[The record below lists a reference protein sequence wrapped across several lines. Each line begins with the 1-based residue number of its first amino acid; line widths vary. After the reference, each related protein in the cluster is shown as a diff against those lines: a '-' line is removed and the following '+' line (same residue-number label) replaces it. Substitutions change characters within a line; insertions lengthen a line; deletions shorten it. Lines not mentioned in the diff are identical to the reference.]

1 MNAFVTPLR
10 QVAAAQESTAPSA
23 RPSRTDILSG
33 LPQLAAAIA
42 PGAAQRELQREA
54 PFAAFEL
61 LRASGIGALRIG
73 REQGG
78 PGGSIADVIE
88 VVATLAAADSN
99 VAHALRTHFNTT
111 ELLRLDRS
119 PSPLA
124 QRQIGWVLEGKL
136 FGGAFTELGTARAG
150 ISTSTLLREGEHHRL
165 NGKKYYATGTAY
177 ADYFN
182 VFAVNA
188 QEQGITAV
196 IPVQREGVRV
206 LDDWDGMGQRL
217 TASGSVELDNVL
229 VYDDEISPSS
239 REQLPGR
246 HASALRQLILVAT
259 AAGIVRNLFSDARH
273 YVLHLGR
280 PAMHSPAERS
290 RDDHFVQAVVGE
302 LAAASY
308 AIDQLVAENAR
319 QLDLGAEALLLEH
332 EDTENIVL
340 QGALATAKT
349 QLIVSRLALNAAER
363 LFEVGGAS
371 ATSRK
376 LNLDRHWR
384 NLRTIFSHNPLLHK
398 SRVVGDYE
406 LNGTR
411 THLEEGR
418 VF

>member
-1 MNAFVTPLR
+1 MNAPDTPL
-10 QVAAAQESTAPSA
+10 QHA
-23 RPSRTDILSG
+23 RHGSRADILAR
-33 LPQLAAAIA
+33 LPPLAAAIGA
-42 PGAAQRELQREA
+42 GAAEREIRREA

-61 LRASGIGALRIG
+61 VRDAGIGALRIG
-73 REQGG
+73 QEQGG
-78 PGGSIADVIE
+78 PGGSVADVIE
-88 VVATLAAADSN
+88 AVATLAAADSN
-99 VAHALRTHFNTT
+99 VAHALRSHFNAT
-111 ELLRLDRS
+111 ELLRLDPA

-124 QRQIGWVLEGKL
+124 QRQIQWALEGKL

-150 ISTSTLLREGEHHRL
+150 TSTSTLQREAGHYRL

-177 ADYFN
+177 ADYVS
-182 VFAVNA
+182 VFAVNEDA
-188 QEQGITAV
+188 VGTTAL

-217 TASGSVELDNVL
+217 TASGSVVLEDVL
-229 VYDDEISPSS
+229 VYEDEVAEAGRSLLS
-239 REQLPGR
+239 GR

-259 AAGIVRNLFSDARH
+259 AAGIVRNVLADARH

-319 QLDLGAEALLLEH
+319 QLDRGAEALVAQH
-332 EDTENIVL
+332 PDAADTVL
-340 QGALATAKT
+340 HGALATAKT
-349 QLIVSRLALNAAER
+349 QLVVSRLALSAAER

-384 NLRTIFSHNPLLHK
+384 NLRTLFSHNPLLHK